1 MFKIRK
7 IIKSVARMVPRF
19 STLLDYWLFQVK
31 RISFSNKLTPHSDS
45 RFKSVLSEIEL
56 NGFCVIEDF
65 FSKEECLSIRKDYE
79 KLLSDDPNSVQSY
92 SDKRV
97 FGIEERSRKAF
108 DFYSNDFLKSIADAY
123 CSAKLANAF
132 TLFNKVE
139 TLPGSKGSG
148 EGWHKDSSF
157 RQFKAFLYL
166 SDVGE
171 NDAPFQVILKS
182 NKIRD
187 YLKDM
192 SIAGMQFRELRIKNE
207 QIDKILRAEPDRLHT
222 FKGKTGM
229 VILADT
235 ALIHRGKPP
244 EGGTRYALT
253 NYYVNKDEINDEF
266 IEAFQPINPN
276 RTLELKTSIN
286 GLKV

>member
-1 MFKIRK
+1 
-7 IIKSVARMVPRF
+7 
-19 STLLDYWLFQVK
+19 
-31 RISFSNKLTPHSDS
+31 
-45 RFKSVLSEIEL
+45 
-56 NGFCVIEDF
+56 VIEDF
-65 FSKEECLSIRKDYE
+65 FSKEDCLAIRNDFDKMI
-79 KLLSDDPNSVQSY
+79 SNNPNAVQSY

-97 FGIEERSRKAF
+97 FGIEERSKKAY
-108 DFYSNDFLKSIADAY
+108 DFYSNNFLKSIADAY
-123 CSAKLANAF
+123 CSTTLANAF

-182 NKIRD
+182 HKIQD
-187 YLKDM
+187 YLNDM
-192 SIAGMQFRELRIKNE
+192 NIAGMQFRELRIKNE
-207 QIDKILRAEPDRLHT
+207 QVNKILQEDPDRLHS
-222 FKGKTGM
+222 FKGKAGM

-253 NYYVNKDEINDEF
+253 NYYVKKGEITDGF
-266 IEAFQPINPN
+266 IESFQPINPN
-276 RTLELKTSIN
+276 RTLDLKTSLN
-286 GLKV
+286 GLKA

>member
-7 IIKSVARMVPRF
+7 IIKSIARTFPRF

-31 RISFSNKLTPHSDS
+31 RVGTSKPSVSQSDNRFNKI
-45 RFKSVLSEIEL
+45 LSEIEL
-56 NGFCVIEDF
+56 NGFYVIDDF
-65 FSKEECLSIRKDYE
+65 FSNDDCLSIKNDFD
-79 KLLSDDPNSVQSY
+79 KMLSSDPSVVQNY

-97 FGIEERSRKAF
+97 FGIEERSQKAY
-108 DFYSNDFLKSIADAY
+108 DFYSDKFLKSIADTY
-123 CSAKLANAF
+123 CSSVLANAF

-171 NDAPFQVILKS
+171 NDAPFQVILNS
-182 NKIRD
+182 HKIKD
-187 YLKDM
+187 YLNDM
-192 SIAGMQFRELRIKNE
+192 SITGMQFRELRISNE
-207 QIDKILRAEPDRLHT
+207 QVDKILQKDPDRLHT
-222 FKGKTGM
+222 FKGKAGM

-253 NYYVNKDEINDEF
+253 NYYVKKDEITDEF
-266 IEAFQPINPN
+266 IKAFQPINPS
-276 RTLELKTSIN
+276 RTLELKTSSN
-286 GLKV
+286 GIKV